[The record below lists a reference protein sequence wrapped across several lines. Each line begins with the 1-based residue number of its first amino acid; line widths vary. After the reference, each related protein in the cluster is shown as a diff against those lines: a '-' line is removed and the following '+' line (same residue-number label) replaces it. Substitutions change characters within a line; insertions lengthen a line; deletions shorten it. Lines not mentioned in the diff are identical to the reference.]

1 MWSDALSWQSHG
13 PSVLT
18 PKCTHKDFPR
28 KGLSACRPFAGKE
41 STEATREFL
50 EEVDAAILDR
60 VEIKPVKDVAEVI
73 RTALVCEPP
82 MVAESQ
88 LESPLPVPQ
97 KNKVNAYRGS

>member
-50 EEVDAAILDR
+50 EEVDAADR
-60 VEIKPVKDVAEVI
+60 IPYSTGSRRPARQI
-73 RTALVCEPP
+73 RH
-82 MVAESQ
+82 
-88 LESPLPVPQ
+88 
-97 KNKVNAYRGS
+97 